1 MRDVEPDPS
10 QPDSYA
16 CERVRRALAGDP
28 AVGELG
34 ISVSIAGGRAFL
46 TGEVATPERRQAV
59 ADVATRILPGYEIH
73 NDVAVTPLDEPGVEA
88 L

>member
-1 MRDVEPDPS
+1 MPDVEREPP

-16 CERVRRALAGDP
+16 CERVRRALADDP

-34 ISVSIAGGRAFL
+34 ITVNIAGGRAFL
-46 TGEVATPERRQAV
+46 TGEVARPERRQAV
-59 ADVATRILPGYEIH
+59 AEVAGRALPGYEVH
-73 NDVAVTPLDEPGVEA
+73 NDVAVTPLSEPGVES